1 MKKKNIT
8 FENFWGKTKLGI
20 TQNKIMCINIYTL
33 IKSTCCKSFMTTS
46 LLFFNAFQICGKIP
60 WFFCWLPFAWLT
72 ERLITIDRLT
82 TRWPWINF
90 YKSQNLT
97 TTNKKNTDIKNNNLS
112 LIKCSFYYKSS
123 RGQNSAYCI
132 MWYQGRKLDDKFYFV
147 VGYFHGHKT
156 ERWTVVT
163 YFFYVQTCCLK

>member
-1 MKKKNIT
+1 
-8 FENFWGKTKLGI
+8 
-20 TQNKIMCINIYTL
+20 MCINIYTL
-33 IKSTCCKSFMTTS
+33 IKSTCCKSFMTTF

-60 WFFCWLPFAWLT
+60 WFFCWLPFASLT

-112 LIKCSFYYKSS
+112 LIKCSFIINRQGGEIAHIVSCGIKVANLTISFILLLAIFMVTKLKG
-123 RGQNSAYCI
+123 GQWSHIFFMSKLAVWNNACI
-132 MWYQGRKLDDKFYFV
+132 YDIPAELV
-147 VGYFHGHKT
+147 AA
-156 ERWTVVT
+156 
-163 YFFYVQTCCLK
+163 

>member
-1 MKKKNIT
+1 
-8 FENFWGKTKLGI
+8 
-20 TQNKIMCINIYTL
+20 MCINIYTL

-123 RGQNSAYCI
+123 RGRNSAYCI
-132 MWYQGRKLDDKFYFV
+132 MWYVSRSQTWRQVLFCCWLFSWSQNWKVDS
-147 VGYFHGHKT
+147 GHI
-156 ERWTVVT
+156 
-163 YFFYVQTCCLK
+163 FFLCPNLLFEIMHVFMTSRLNL

>member
-1 MKKKNIT
+1 
-8 FENFWGKTKLGI
+8 
-20 TQNKIMCINIYTL
+20 MCINIYTL
-33 IKSTCCKSFMTTS
+33 IKSTCCKSFMTTF

-123 RGQNSAYCI
+123 SGRNSAYCI
-132 MWYQGRKLDDKFYFV
+132 MWYVRIKVANLTTSFILLLAIFMVTKLK
-147 VGYFHGHKT
+147 GGQWSHI
-156 ERWTVVT
+156 
-163 YFFYVQTCCLK
+163 FFMSKLAVWNNACIYDIPAELVAA